1 VNRRDDFDYVP
12 AEVHGLIRYKPWW
25 YAIAGALIL
34 LSALAV
40 AGLVAARDTGGW
52 LVWITNVFQA
62 AQVTLSLF
70 LVVLTYNLFAAAS
83 RVTEQN
89 ERIHRISQLPIVVAE
104 IKPLSF
110 DPYPSYEIRMLNEGS
125 GPALDVQLTLDYRLR
140 MPASSP
146 PLGRPEAIASDARL
160 RVGVLNKSSHTGM
173 LLVDARGIMLTKP
186 WKELDTQRSGT
197 PTRSETDALLA
208 PYDLVVH
215 IAYKDIYS
223 QEGHTTYESSH
234 AAGEE
239 GIELTELVAPA
250 VITGSEVKPIALRRE
265 SSGTSPHIQPVP

>member
-1 VNRRDDFDYVP
+1 MNDPSKAPRGVNRLDDVDYVP
-12 AEVHGLIRYKPWW
+12 AEVHRLIRYKPWW
-25 YAIAGALIL
+25 YAVAAALIL

-40 AGLVAARDTGGW
+40 AGLVAARDAGAW

-110 DPYPSYEIRMLNEGS
+110 DPYPSYEIRILNEGS

-140 MPASSP
+140 MPA
-146 PLGRPEAIASDARL
+146 RHR
-160 RVGVLNKSSHTGM
+160 
-173 LLVDARGIMLTKP
+173 RGGI
-186 WKELDTQRSGT
+186 RSVPNRSR
-197 PTRSETDALLA
+197 PTRVCAS
-208 PYDLVVH
+208 
-215 IAYKDIYS
+215 
-223 QEGHTTYESSH
+223 
-234 AAGEE
+234 
-239 GIELTELVAPA
+239 
-250 VITGSEVKPIALRRE
+250 GSR
-265 SSGTSPHIQPVP
+265 TSRVTRACCWSTHGASC